1 MILCT
6 LHLELERSLTQEVV
20 GTKKKGKGKEE
31 GGGEK
36 EREEGERGVGGD
48 CEVKEERGRE
58 RWDEKM
64 K

>member
-1 MILCT
+1 VHFTPRAGKKLDP
-6 LHLELERSLTQEVV
+6 R
-20 GTKKKGKGKEE
+20 GRRNKKKGKGKEE